1 MKKRNL
7 NLGLA
12 GLMANRDLRMFPEN
26 LAHRAW
32 IRSAKMT
39 LRVVLGLGL
48 VFAQVLAESA
58 AAAVGAEPVE
68 IGPSS
73 LAGGEIPVGP
83 TVRPASASEV
93 SILARDTQ
101 ISTYGLMGLRDSR
114 LGILS
119 AAPLEQAQELGIPA
133 NSRIQVVEAG
143 RGEDGLDYTRILI
156 NDEMLAWVA
165 TRDLAQV
172 ESLERTE
179 VAGQTFITPVRG
191 RITSRVGMR
200 FHPVLRRRVYHAGTD
215 YAAPIG
221 TPVKAAADGV
231 VSFSGRAGAYGIMIQ
246 INHAGGIFTRYA
258 HLSRSHVSVGQRL
271 TQGTLI
277 GRVGNTGRSTGPHL
291 HYERRRH

>member
-1 MKKRNL
+1 
-7 NLGLA
+7 
-12 GLMANRDLRMFPEN
+12 
-26 LAHRAW
+26 
-32 IRSAKMT
+32 MT

-48 VFAQVLAESA
+48 VFAQVLAQSA
-58 AAAVGAEPVE
+58 SSAVGAEPIEVL
-68 IGPSS
+68 PSS
-73 LAGGEIPVGP
+73 LVGGEIPFR
-83 TVRPASASEV
+83 TFVRTASASEV

-101 ISTYGLMGLRDSR
+101 ISTYGLTGLRDSR
-114 LGILS
+114 VEMSS

-133 NSRIQVVEAG
+133 NSRIQVVETG
-143 RGEDGLDYTRILI
+143 RGEDGLDYTLILI

-165 TRDLAQV
+165 TSDLAQV
-172 ESLERTE
+172 ESLERTQ
-179 VAGQTFITPVRG
+179 VAGLSFITPVRG

-221 TPVKAAADGV
+221 APVKAAADGV
-231 VSFSGRAGAYGIMIQ
+231 VSFSGHAGAYGIMIQ

-258 HLSRSHVSVGQRL
+258 HLSRSHVSVGQRV

-291 HYERRRH
+291 HYERRRN